1 MTFRDYCS
9 LIAKSVADTGYDAFR
24 PSACVPS
31 AAKDEFHVL
40 DGELREEGEE
50 SIALSWGD
58 SLTKKSGTVFLA
70 FRGGERR
77 VTVAELKDGA
87 LVEGLVIKVNP
98 RSEASE

>member
-9 LIAKSVADTGYDAFR
+9 LIAKSVAETGYDAFR

-50 SIALSWGD
+50 SVALSWVD
-58 SLTKKSGTVFLA
+58 SLTKKSGAAFLA
-70 FRGGERR
+70 FRAGKRR
-77 VTVAELKDGA
+77 VTVAELKDGV
-87 LVEGLVIKVNP
+87 LVEALVIKVNP
-98 RSEASE
+98 SSEAPE